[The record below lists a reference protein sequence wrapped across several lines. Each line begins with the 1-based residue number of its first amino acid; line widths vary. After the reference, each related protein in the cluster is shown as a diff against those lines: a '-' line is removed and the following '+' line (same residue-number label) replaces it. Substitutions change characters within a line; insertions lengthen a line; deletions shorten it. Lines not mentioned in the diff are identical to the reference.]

1 MWPWVSK
8 MTPEPCPL
16 AWPLETEMATTL
28 GETAP
33 AVTDQLGAE
42 ASACATGAAA
52 LLVLVAVLADRD
64 ESTSVRVTAY
74 VPVLASTA
82 ATMAMAPS
90 SASLRGLAG

>member
-1 MWPWVSK
+1 
-8 MTPEPCPL
+8 
-16 AWPLETEMATTL
+16 MATTL

-52 LLVLVAVLADRD
+52 LLVLAVGDGA
-64 ESTSVRVTAY
+64 TSVRVTAY